1 MMTIQLANPVAA
13 LTEKIA
19 QPFDEAAPTV
29 RKLANLY
36 NASNTQLRTHQQTLS
51 VSFKGLGAD
60 SFVTMINKQ
69 INWVDTIT
77 GHLNDLAGLY
87 ETCAND
93 VRAAARAIEYA
104 VEPFLDVAQW
114 VVDRLTPDI
123 VVKHGEDAVHAVFDD
138 MRAQLQREMNDA
150 GGFFSN
156 LVHAHF
162 GAALHDVV
170 DGVKGLAHL
179 GGDVL
184 AMVAAVEP
192 ILCQWAAN
200 IYQAVNW
207 LLNKLNSWLLAAAD
221 WLLGLSNIA
230 DDTVVFTDPNSTDA
244 EKWMAGIDMGLN
256 IAMDVALFI
265 PGADLFSLA
274 GKGVLKLLEKFG
286 LKEILDMIVAKAVTR
301 ITETMAAQVVKGMIE
316 KFEQKIAQKFSEI
329 VIDRMLKRDLSKTIF
344 AGLADQLKQ
353 RLFPEVQAIIDD
365 YLAGK
370 ITKEEAQARLD
381 ELLKD
386 ALPIHGGGKAGFDEF
401 SWSKEFPGLDEKQL
415 AQRVEQI
422 RQALL
427 NTNDIN
433 RVRQSLLDA
442 GINVSD
448 DTIRAIKNYNF
459 NSRGLAFTFDNY
471 AAWRRLATGK
481 ATVGD
486 IRYLVHEMAEVDGL
500 RKIQQQTGFDFMGRG
515 WDQMTRLQR
524 QEWLAKFDVYYLQ
537 AHSDALLSEY
547 KFLSKS
553 LSDITNGH
561 VNLSPV
567 VMAAIDPASNEARR
581 YMYIDGLPLFEN
593 RNLAAWQSQ
602 GNQIVT
608 LSGSVVKRLGL
619 STNRISIKD
628 LIQLLRGLPASSL

>member
-1 MMTIQLANPVAA
+1 MTIQLANPVAA

-29 RKLANLY
+29 CKLANLY

-60 SFVTMINKQ
+60 AFVTMISKQ

-123 VVKHGEDAVHAVFDD
+123 VVKQGEDAVHAVFDD

-162 GAALHDVV
+162 GAALHDAV

-265 PGADLFSLA
+265 PGADIFSLA
-274 GKGVLKLLEKFG
+274 GKGIVKLLEKFG
-286 LKEILDMIVAKAVTR
+286 LKELLDVVIQKSVARLTETVAAQIVKDFIDKFTQKLMQKYSEIIVNRALEKGLTKAVFQRLKDEIKPEVSAYIQKILEEWSAGNISLAEAHAEIQALVDFANKYGVDRLKYILSNYDADTLR
-301 ITETMAAQVVKGMIE
+301 VILNGDHLPALHPGQPWEVWHLGPNQPGTTVPRNFIMRVGETTYYVNANATKHLAEYALSAGKKTGNFGFPMSAIATVIE
-316 KFEQKIAQKFSEI
+316 KAQE
-329 VIDRMLKRDLSKTIF
+329 D
-344 AGLADQLKQ
+344 GL
-353 RLFPEVQAIIDD
+353 I
-365 YLAGK
+365 
-370 ITKEEAQARLD
+370 
-381 ELLKD
+381 
-386 ALPIHGGGKAGFDEF
+386 KAG
-401 SWSKEFPGLDEKQL
+401 
-415 AQRVEQI
+415 
-422 RQALL
+422 
-427 NTNDIN
+427 
-433 RVRQSLLDA
+433 
-442 GINVSD
+442 
-448 DTIRAIKNYNF
+448 
-459 NSRGLAFTFDNY
+459 
-471 AAWRRLATGK
+471 TGK
-481 ATVGD
+481 QFFRIGAWEIGIDTNEHV
-486 IRYLVHEMAEVDGL
+486 IYHLVY
-500 RKIQQQTGFDFMGRG
+500 R
-515 WDQMTRLQR
+515 
-524 QEWLAKFDVYYLQ
+524 
-537 AHSDALLSEY
+537 
-547 KFLSKS
+547 
-553 LSDITNGH
+553 
-561 VNLSPV
+561 P
-567 VMAAIDPASNEARR
+567 
-581 YMYIDGLPLFEN
+581 
-593 RNLAAWQSQ
+593 
-602 GNQIVT
+602 
-608 LSGSVVKRLGL
+608 
-619 STNRISIKD
+619 
-628 LIQLLRGLPASSL
+628 